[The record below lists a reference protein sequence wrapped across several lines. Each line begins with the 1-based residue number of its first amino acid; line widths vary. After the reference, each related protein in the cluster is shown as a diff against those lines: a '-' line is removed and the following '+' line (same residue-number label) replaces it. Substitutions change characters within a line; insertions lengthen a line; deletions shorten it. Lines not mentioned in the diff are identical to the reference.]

1 VDRRT
6 IDFPFQYHKRNIA
19 NYVLNLQ
26 VFTFMTTPIILITEP
41 IAQEPKTWL
50 SGHGTVVEMGPNH
63 PEFAS
68 TLANAEGLVV
78 RTYTIVDQALLDQ
91 APMLKVIARAGV
103 GLDNIDLNACTARG
117 IRVVNAPHANAMAV
131 VEYMISMLLNTL
143 RPIQSITDPQD
154 LNNWH
159 QLREDAITPRSVVG
173 ASLGII
179 GLGYIGS
186 RVARA
191 ASGLGMQV
199 HHNDLRRIPEGQS
212 QGSTHQALETLL
224 SQSETISIHVD
235 GRAENNDFI
244 NDDAFALM
252 RSDVVLINASRGFV
266 VDPLAAARFA
276 ESNPDATLILD
287 VHHPEPIQSDS
298 PLLVL
303 PNVILTPH
311 IAAATKQA
319 KTEMSWVVR
328 DVVAVLTSQD
338 PEFPAN

>member
-1 VDRRT
+1 MDRRT

-50 SGHGTVVEMGPNH
+50 SGHGTVVEMGTDH

-68 TLANAEGLVV
+68 TLANAEGLIV

-117 IRVVNAPHANAMAV
+117 IRVVNAPNAMAV

-159 QLREDAITPRSVVG
+159 QLREDAITPRSIVG
-173 ASLGII
+173 TSLGII

-191 ASGLGMQV
+191 ASGLGVQV

-235 GRAENNDFI
+235 GRAENKNLI
-244 NDDAFALM
+244 NDQAFAFM

-266 VDPLAAARFA
+266 VDPLG
-276 ESNPDATLILD
+276 S
-287 VHHPEPIQSDS
+287 QS
-298 PLLVL
+298 P
-303 PNVILTPH
+303 TPTRH
-311 IAAATKQA
+311 
-319 KTEMSWVVR
+319 
-328 DVVAVLTSQD
+328 
-338 PEFPAN
+338 